1 MTRGEA
7 QGADGVRP
15 LRLGTFN
22 IQHGRGD
29 DGGRPDPERLERAL
43 AGLGVDVL
51 ALQEVDRLQ
60 PRSRGVDQV
69 ALAARATGL
78 PWVRFAPTLLGDVR
92 SARTR
97 TPVARVPRALTTS
110 PSGAAQSSGA
120 PAYGVALLSRHPVL
134 AWFVAPLPGPRGV
147 MSRLRGRARHPAH
160 RDGEPRVCLA
170 AVVRAPDGLLVVA
183 STHLTRTPR
192 VAAQQLD
199 VALRGL
205 ATLARRSGVGDD
217 EAVPA
222 VLLGDLNLRRAAVD
236 PVRTRQRFPV
246 TVLATARTHP
256 ATAPTRQIDH
266 VLGIGPIAAAG
277 PAAAPRL
284 DVSDHRPLTVEVL
297 ARRAGRPST

>member
-1 MTRGEA
+1 MTREGPGETDDA
-7 QGADGVRP
+7 RP
-15 LRLGTFN
+15 LRVGTFN
-22 IQHGRGD
+22 IQHGRGA
-29 DGGRPDPERLERAL
+29 DGARPDPERLERAL
-43 AGLGVDVL
+43 AGLDVDVL
-51 ALQEVDRLQ
+51 ALQEADRFQ

-69 ALAARATGL
+69 ELAARATGL
-78 PWVRFAPTLLGDVR
+78 PSVRFAPTLLGDVR

-97 TPVARVPRALTTS
+97 TPVARAPGVPTTS
-110 PSGAAQSSGA
+110 APTTPAPGPPASTT

-147 MSRLRGRARHPAH
+147 VARLRGRARHPAH

-205 ATLARRSGVGDD
+205 VTLAHRSGDGDD

-222 VLLGDLNLRRAAVD
+222 VLLGDLNLSRAAVD

-256 ATAPTRQIDH
+256 AVAPTRQIDH

-297 ARRAGRPST
+297 ARRA

>member
-1 MTRGEA
+1 MTPAGPGETDDA
-7 QGADGVRP
+7 RR

-22 IQHGRGD
+22 IQHGRGA

-51 ALQEVDRLQ
+51 ALQEVDRFQ

-97 TPVARVPRALTTS
+97 TPVTRVP
-110 PSGAAQSSGA
+110 GASSLA
-120 PAYGVALLSRHPVL
+120 PPAAVPDAPAATPAYGVALLSRHPVL

-147 MSRLRGRARHPAH
+147 VARLRGRARHPAH

-205 ATLARRSGVGDD
+205 VALARRSGDADD

-236 PVRTRQRFPV
+236 PVRSRQRFPV

-256 ATAPTRQIDH
+256 AIAPTRQIDH

-277 PAAAPRL
+277 PVAAPRL

-297 ARRAGRPST
+297 ARRA